1 MGPSGHPPRRDDDDG
16 DHDHDDGDHGEDH
29 DDHDHDHDGHY
40 DDDFNRLMIEAVI

>member
-1 MGPSGHPPRRDDDDG
+1 MGPSGHPPRRDDDDA

-29 DDHDHDHDGHY
+29 DDHDHDHDDHY